1 MNLIKFTKIMI
12 VFLLIVLIGIGGYVF
27 FRKKTAV
34 PKVDTNKQ
42 SKTTEKKKPDRKTQ
56 IEAVMDI
63 VMNDP
68 EIIIAMINP
77 KVRSAFQD
85 IQTNPANVEKYED
98 DPEIGPLI
106 EKVITKLEDKNILKP
121 ENKKPLRKQPSTNV
135 SKPIKQ
141 SSQNNIPDDDF
152 EAFDLYRKPQQEIF

>member
-1 MNLIKFTKIMI
+1 MLAIIPT
-12 VFLLIVLIGIGGYVF
+12 
-27 FRKKTAV
+27 
-34 PKVDTNKQ
+34 
-42 SKTTEKKKPDRKTQ
+42 
-56 IEAVMDI
+56 
-63 VMNDP
+63 
-68 EIIIAMINP
+68 IIIAMINP

-135 SKPIKQ
+135 SKPIKK
-141 SSQNNIPDDDF
+141 SSQNNTPDDDF
-152 EAFDLYRKPQQEIF
+152 EAFDLYRKPQREIF